1 MTEIGVAY
9 VNVVPKT
16 DGFSEAVADA
26 SKDAGKSGGES
37 ISGGIFDSL
46 KSTAGDLFSTGGEM
60 GSSLSSGMESFL
72 GGAGK
77 LAIGAAVAGIGV
89 AALTELEKVGA
100 QIDEMTDTIIVGT
113 GASGEQLE
121 AMLLKYLPPER
132 VTTSDASASQSE
144 SDGALPAWLLSSEA
158 LGNVLD
164 VKAGLQFCGSAE
176 DYLAVLRVFQES
188 AAENADE
195 IQRLFE
201 AKDWKNYTTKV
212 HALKSSARAIGA
224 AELSDRAA
232 RLEDAGNRL
241 YVEEIAA
248 DTPLLLALYR
258 ASGEALAPLKEPK
271 QNDESLPEI
280 DMASLREAYAA
291 IREMA
296 SSFDYKSIQFV
307 LDDLAKNRIPQE
319 AAERHARLVEAAKK
333 LDWDGLKKI
342 LEEA

>member
-1 MTEIGVAY
+1 
-9 VNVVPKT
+9 
-16 DGFSEAVADA
+16 
-26 SKDAGKSGGES
+26 
-37 ISGGIFDSL
+37 
-46 KSTAGDLFSTGGEM
+46 
-60 GSSLSSGMESFL
+60 
-72 GGAGK
+72 
-77 LAIGAAVAGIGV
+77 
-89 AALTELEKVGA
+89 
-100 QIDEMTDTIIVGT
+100 
-113 GASGEQLE
+113 
-121 AMLLKYLPPER
+121 MLLKYLPPER
-132 VTTSDASASQSE
+132 VTTSDTGASKDK

-158 LGNVLD
+158 MGNVLD
-164 VKAGLQFCGSAE
+164 VEAGLQFCGSAE

-188 AAENADE
+188 AAEKADE

-212 HALKSSARAIGA
+212 HALKSSARVIGA

-271 QNDESLPEI
+271 RNDENLPEI
-280 DMASLREAYAA
+280 DMASLHEAYAA

-307 LDDLAKNRIPQE
+307 LDDLAKSRVPEE
-319 AAERHARLVEAAKK
+319 AAERHARLVAAAKK

-342 LEEA
+342 LEEK